1 MIFLSPD
8 AAKILRKLRS
18 CQRHHG
24 MTVFVNYDTG
34 EFLPESLDS
43 GKCGDCLD
51 HEHSVSFKQSRAEL
65 TLIFEEL
72 ARVGYIKD
80 AAPEWNSITVTH
92 IGHHRMYAALTEF
105 SLFLFRSILVPV
117 TVSAVTAVVVHLISE
132 WLFSSLTSLL
142 GL

>member
-1 MIFLSPD
+1 MIFLPPE

-18 CQRHHG
+18 CQRHPG
-24 MTVFVNYDTG
+24 MTVFVQYDTG

-65 TLIFEEL
+65 TLILEEL

-80 AAPEWNSITVTH
+80 TAPEWNSITVTH
-92 IGHHRMYAALTEF
+92 IGHHRKHAILTEI
-105 SLFLFRSILVPV
+105 SWFLFHSIWVPIF
-117 TVSAVTAVVVHLISE
+117 VSAATAVVVYLISE
-132 WLFSSLTSLL
+132 WLFPILTSLL
-142 GL
+142 GI